1 MYESI
6 QGYHSA
12 SSSTRKNLSPSDP
25 SSSRANVG
33 ETADSSRTVLTEQ
46 KMLDH
51 VSAMELRMMASY
63 EEAKRAS
70 AVEMPT
76 SKAGEMES
84 GSERGS
90 TIVAKHSSPGPFSST
105 ILAGSFIRS
114 SPQSPRGGKWVD
126 VPQCPAVESCLV
138 LSKLPLTAQDS
149 LSSLESQF
157 TKPPDKTDLVVDS
170 GSPERGEKS
179 KHGGREEKEVHN
191 FLRPS
196 SAAPGWSKRPAKS
209 SKKVRKAGTAR
220 SNPFWNEQVDWTP
233 GLALKYTLPQT
244 DLIEV
249 PT

>member
-1 MYESI
+1 
-6 QGYHSA
+6 
-12 SSSTRKNLSPSDP
+12 
-25 SSSRANVG
+25 
-33 ETADSSRTVLTEQ
+33 
-46 KMLDH
+46 
-51 VSAMELRMMASY
+51 MMASY

-70 AVEMPT
+70 AVEMST
-76 SKAGEMES
+76 SKAGEMEC

-105 ILAGSFIRS
+105 ILVGSSIRS

-149 LSSLESQF
+149 SSSLETQL
-157 TKPPDKTDLVVDS
+157 TKPPDS

-179 KHGGREEKEVHN
+179 KHGGKEEVHQ

-196 SAAPGWSKRPAKS
+196 SAAPGGSKRPAKS
-209 SKKVRKAGTAR
+209 SKKVRRAGTAR

>member
-25 SSSRANVG
+25 SGSRANVG
-33 ETADSSRTVLTEQ
+33 ETADSSRSVLTEQ

-105 ILAGSFIRS
+105 ILVGSSIRS

-149 LSSLESQF
+149 SSSLETQL
-157 TKPPDKTDLVVDS
+157 TKPPDS

-179 KHGGREEKEVHN
+179 KHGGKEEVHQ

>member
-1 MYESI
+1 M
-6 QGYHSA
+6 
-12 SSSTRKNLSPSDP
+12 
-25 SSSRANVG
+25 G
-33 ETADSSRTVLTEQ
+33 ETADSSRSVLTEQ

-70 AVEMPT
+70 AVEMST

-84 GSERGS
+84 GSEKGS

-105 ILAGSFIRS
+105 ILAGSSIRS

-138 LSKLPLTAQDS
+138 LSKLPLTTQDS
-149 LSSLESQF
+149 SSSLETQF
-157 TKPPDKTDLVVDS
+157 TKPPDS

-179 KHGGREEKEVHN
+179 KHGEREEKEVHQ

-196 SAAPGWSKRPAKS
+196 SAAPGGSKRPAKS
-209 SKKVRKAGTAR
+209 SKKERKAGTAR